1 MNQVFLPDKAQKN
14 ISWILTRRK
23 RIVKRLIIFGLLLL
37 IVYIYGFGD
46 YGLYQYYQ
54 LRQEE
59 KHLQTELAKLEL
71 ESKQLE
77 KEKQL
82 LQKQDPDYL
91 ERIAREKFGLVKP
104 GEKIY
109 KLTPIPLSG
118 KDY

>member
-1 MNQVFLPDKAQKN
+1 MSDKAQKN
-14 ISWILTRRK
+14 ISRILTRRK
-23 RIVKRLIIFGLLLL
+23 RSVKRLIILGILLLV
-37 IVYIYGFGD
+37 ICIYSFGD

-54 LRQEE
+54 LNREE
-59 KHLQTELAKLEL
+59 KRLQTELAQLEL

-77 KEKQL
+77 MERQL

>member
-1 MNQVFLPDKAQKN
+1 MNPAFMANMAQKN
-14 ISWILTRRK
+14 ISLILTKRK
-23 RIVKRLIIFGLLLL
+23 RIVKRLIIFGVLLLV
-37 IVYIYGFGD
+37 IYIYGFGN

-54 LRQEE
+54 LHKEE
-59 KHLQTELAKLEL
+59 KSLQTELAKLEL

-109 KLTPIPLSG
+109 KLTPII
-118 KDY
+118 KNY

>member
-1 MNQVFLPDKAQKN
+1 MLV
-14 ISWILTRRK
+14 I
-23 RIVKRLIIFGLLLL
+23 
-37 IVYIYGFGD
+37 YIYGFGN

-54 LRQEE
+54 LHKEE
-59 KHLQTELAKLEL
+59 KRLQTELAKLEL

-109 KLTPIPLSG
+109 KLTPII
-118 KDY
+118 KNY

>member
-1 MNQVFLPDKAQKN
+1 MSDKAQKN
-14 ISWILTRRK
+14 ISRILTRRK
-23 RIVKRLIIFGLLLL
+23 RNVRRLIILGILLLV
-37 IVYIYGFGD
+37 ICIYSFGD

-54 LRQEE
+54 LSREE
-59 KHLQTELAKLEL
+59 KRLQTKLAQLEL

-77 KEKQL
+77 KERQL
-82 LQKQDPDYL
+82 LQKQDPGYL